1 MYGYFPVSN
10 DRNDGA
16 TTRKKRQPLLIEHRE
31 SRYAILGYEIRYIY
45 LLRESGT
52 KERSFDSNRLS
63 WNSIGLRFSSHE
75 RLSSECSAPL
85 CHWYSGRRKL
95 TRSLSCSIHAFRR
108 GCTQN
113 KDLDWPRSLSPAWN
127 NNAVLSSIRITRDRS
142 WIRRAWGEESRGKM
156 FLLFFKFDHRVSNSI
171 EWFLRI
177 GVKIL
182 RPLSTRCFNDF
193 ETFFEITKI
202 YPFEWFE
209 WSWNFSFLIWIV
221 KEDKK
226 FRR

>member
-95 TRSLSCSIHAFRR
+95 TRSSRVPSTLSGEDERKTKIWIGLVHFHPR
-108 GCTQN
+108 GITM
-113 KDLDWPRSLSPAWN
+113 LSYLRSASLEIVHGSDELEEKSREEKCFFYF
-127 NNAVLSSIRITRDRS
+127 LSSAI
-142 WIRRAWGEESRGKM
+142 A
-156 FLLFFKFDHRVSNSI
+156 FLIQS
-171 EWFLRI
+171 
-177 GVKIL
+177 
-182 RPLSTRCFNDF
+182 NDF
-193 ETFFEITKI
+193 SESAWKYFDLCRFDVLTISKHFSKLRRYIRSNDSNDLEILA
-202 YPFEWFE
+202 FWFE
-209 WSWNFSFLIWIV
+209 L
-221 KEDKK
+221 
-226 FRR
+226 

>member
-16 TTRKKRQPLLIEHRE
+16 TTCKKRQPLLIEHRE

-95 TRSLSCSIHAFRR
+95 TRSSRVPSTLSGEDERKTKIWIGLVHFHPR
-108 GCTQN
+108 GITM
-113 KDLDWPRSLSPAWN
+113 LSYLRSASLEIVHGSDELEEKSREEKCFFYF
-127 NNAVLSSIRITRDRS
+127 LSSTI
-142 WIRRAWGEESRGKM
+142 A
-156 FLLFFKFDHRVSNSI
+156 FLIQS
-171 EWFLRI
+171 
-177 GVKIL
+177 
-182 RPLSTRCFNDF
+182 NDF
-193 ETFFEITKI
+193 SESAWKYFDLCRLDVLTISKHFSKLRRYIRSNDSNDLEILA
-202 YPFEWFE
+202 FWFE
-209 WSWNFSFLIWIV
+209 L
-221 KEDKK
+221 
-226 FRR
+226 

>member
-63 WNSIGLRFSSHE
+63 AWNSIGLRFSSHE

-95 TRSLSCSIHAFRR
+95 TRSPVSRVPSTLSGEDERKTKIWIGLVHFHPR
-108 GCTQN
+108 GITM
-113 KDLDWPRSLSPAWN
+113 LSYLRSASLEIVHGSDELEEKSREEKCFFYF
-127 NNAVLSSIRITRDRS
+127 LSSTI
-142 WIRRAWGEESRGKM
+142 A
-156 FLLFFKFDHRVSNSI
+156 FLIQS
-171 EWFLRI
+171 
-177 GVKIL
+177 
-182 RPLSTRCFNDF
+182 NDF
-193 ETFFEITKI
+193 SESAWKYFDLCRLDVLTISKHFSKLRRYIRSNDSNDLEILA
-202 YPFEWFE
+202 FWFE
-209 WSWNFSFLIWIV
+209 L
-221 KEDKK
+221 
-226 FRR
+226 

>member
-95 TRSLSCSIHAFRR
+95 TRSSRVPSTLSGEDERKTKIWIGLVHFHPR
-108 GCTQN
+108 GITM
-113 KDLDWPRSLSPAWN
+113 LSYLRSASLEIVHGSDELEKKSREEKCFFYF
-127 NNAVLSSIRITRDRS
+127 LSSTI
-142 WIRRAWGEESRGKM
+142 A
-156 FLLFFKFDHRVSNSI
+156 FLIQS
-171 EWFLRI
+171 
-177 GVKIL
+177 
-182 RPLSTRCFNDF
+182 NDF
-193 ETFFEITKI
+193 SESAWKYFDLCRLDVLTISKHFSKLQRYIRSNDSNDLEILA
-202 YPFEWFE
+202 FWFE
-209 WSWNFSFLIWIV
+209 L
-221 KEDKK
+221 
-226 FRR
+226 

>member
-85 CHWYSGRRKL
+85 CHWYSGRRNL
-95 TRSLSCSIHAFRR
+95 TRSSRVPSTLSGEDERKTKIWIGLVHFHPR
-108 GCTQN
+108 GITM
-113 KDLDWPRSLSPAWN
+113 LSYLRSASLEIVHGSDELEEKSREEKCFFYF
-127 NNAVLSSIRITRDRS
+127 LSSTI
-142 WIRRAWGEESRGKM
+142 A
-156 FLLFFKFDHRVSNSI
+156 FLIQS
-171 EWFLRI
+171 
-177 GVKIL
+177 
-182 RPLSTRCFNDF
+182 NDF
-193 ETFFEITKI
+193 SESAWKYFDLCRLDVLTISKHFSKLRRYIRSNDSNDLEILA
-202 YPFEWFE
+202 FWFE
-209 WSWNFSFLIWIV
+209 L
-221 KEDKK
+221 
-226 FRR
+226 

>member
-10 DRNDGA
+10 DRNGGA

-95 TRSLSCSIHAFRR
+95 TRSSRVPSTLSGEDERKTKIWIGLVHFHPR
-108 GCTQN
+108 GITM
-113 KDLDWPRSLSPAWN
+113 LSYLRSASLEIVHGSDELEEKSREEKCFFYF
-127 NNAVLSSIRITRDRS
+127 LSSTI
-142 WIRRAWGEESRGKM
+142 A
-156 FLLFFKFDHRVSNSI
+156 FLIQS
-171 EWFLRI
+171 
-177 GVKIL
+177 
-182 RPLSTRCFNDF
+182 NDF
-193 ETFFEITKI
+193 SESAWKYFDLCRLDVLTISKHFSKLQRYIRSNDSNDLEILA
-202 YPFEWFE
+202 FWFE
-209 WSWNFSFLIWIV
+209 L
-221 KEDKK
+221 
-226 FRR
+226 

>member
-95 TRSLSCSIHAFRR
+95 TRNSRVPSTLSGEDERKTKIWIGLVHFHPRGITMLSYLRSASLEIVHGSDELEEKSREEKCFFYF
-108 GCTQN
+108 
-113 KDLDWPRSLSPAWN
+113 
-127 NNAVLSSIRITRDRS
+127 LSSTI
-142 WIRRAWGEESRGKM
+142 A
-156 FLLFFKFDHRVSNSI
+156 FLIQS
-171 EWFLRI
+171 
-177 GVKIL
+177 
-182 RPLSTRCFNDF
+182 NDF
-193 ETFFEITKI
+193 SESAWKYFDLCRLDVLTISKHFSKLQRYIRSNDSNDLEILA
-202 YPFEWFE
+202 FWFE
-209 WSWNFSFLIWIV
+209 L
-221 KEDKK
+221 
-226 FRR
+226 

>member
-95 TRSLSCSIHAFRR
+95 TRSSRVPSTLSGEDERKTKIWIGLVHFHPR
-108 GCTQN
+108 GITM
-113 KDLDWPRSLSPAWN
+113 LSYLRSASLEIVHGSDELEEKSREEN
-127 NNAVLSSIRITRDRS
+127 FYFLSSTI
-142 WIRRAWGEESRGKM
+142 A
-156 FLLFFKFDHRVSNSI
+156 FLIQS
-171 EWFLRI
+171 
-177 GVKIL
+177 
-182 RPLSTRCFNDF
+182 NDF
-193 ETFFEITKI
+193 SESAWKYFDLCRLDVLTISKHFSKLQRYIRSNDSNDLEILA
-202 YPFEWFE
+202 FWFE
-209 WSWNFSFLIWIV
+209 L
-221 KEDKK
+221 
-226 FRR
+226 